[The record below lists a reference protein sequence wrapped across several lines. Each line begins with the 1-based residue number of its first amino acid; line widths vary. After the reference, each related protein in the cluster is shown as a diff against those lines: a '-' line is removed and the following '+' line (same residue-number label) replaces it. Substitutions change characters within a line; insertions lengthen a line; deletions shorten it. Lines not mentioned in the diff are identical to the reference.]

1 MSACIARSESI
12 VSGLSAWHA
21 PASRHRDATTTMW
34 TLRSARQQRPAD
46 GDEAFAGWSRVAWA
60 LCSDS
65 VGHSTWRARLL
76 ARRLS
81 PRASAVAPLI
91 PSTDL
96 RHLPGAAL
104 YRNISVRGLC
114 PRYAYVAVYSRSGPL
129 TVSRPSLAVS
139 GWVELLLL
147 LWGYNN
153 YLRQLT

>member
-1 MSACIARSESI
+1 
-12 VSGLSAWHA
+12 
-21 PASRHRDATTTMW
+21 MW

-81 PRASAVAPLI
+81 PRASAVAAALI
-91 PSTDL
+91 PFTDL

-104 YRNISVRGLC
+104 DSIYVRVVSALRLRGRVLLTEW
-114 PRYAYVAVYSRSGPL
+114 APL

-139 GWVELLLL
+139 GWV
-147 LWGYNN
+147 
-153 YLRQLT
+153 